1 MNESMGIGWFAELLA
16 PRFVERDG
24 VVVLSPDS
32 DCAARNRQAFD
43 TLSDLEAGCTHV
55 HVLDHFQNDAELRE
69 PMVGADGY
77 ELYYDLAHPDF
88 HAACAIGLGMV
99 HAWAAHLKALFP
111 RHDFRVYYTELDNPT
126 VRCHRVRSEESPW
139 LSDAEVLS
147 HGPAGR
153 AVVLDTSDGR
163 LIDSR
168 DGA

>member
-99 HAWAAHLKALFP
+99 HAWAAHLKALFTEARLSGLLHRIGQP
-111 RHDFRVYYTELDNPT
+111 HRTVSPSPQRRVALVERRRSPLARSRRTCRRSRYVRWPT
-126 VRCHRVRSEESPW
+126 
-139 LSDAEVLS
+139 D
-147 HGPAGR
+147 
-153 AVVLDTSDGR
+153 
-163 LIDSR
+163 
-168 DGA
+168 